1 MTDLFGGQVAG
12 ALTFIPEARVDGFDN
27 NAEGRSVSNTLA
39 LQYYSA
45 AEKLATAATAN
56 LAALL
61 PCDPAARGEAVCLDQ
76 FLDGFGKRAWRR
88 PLEPRGAGWAE
99 ADVHAGPAGD
109 RSPTASPRSS
119 R

>member
-1 MTDLFGGQVAG
+1 MRRLSNLEYVNTVTDLFGGQIAG

-39 LQYYSA
+39 LQYYNA

-61 PCDPAARGEAVCLDQ
+61 PCDPASRAR
-76 FLDGFGKRAWRR
+76 RSAWTSSSTASASA
-88 PLEPRGAGWAE
+88 PGAG
-99 ADVHAGPAGD
+99 
-109 RSPTASPRSS
+109 R
-119 R
+119 